1 MEQRLQK
8 LLAAAGIGSRRY
20 CEGLVDAGRV
30 SVNGVRVTEQG
41 TRADPETDQI
51 QVDGKP
57 IASKQEHVY
66 LVLNKPLGY
75 VTTVR
80 DPHAQHTVM
89 ELVKGVAE
97 RIYPVGRLDADSAG
111 LLLMSNDGEFTLRL
125 THPSH
130 QVPKTYRAVVRGEV
144 SEWAAADLRRGIV
157 LEDGMTAPAKL
168 EWIDY
173 DAQNNA
179 SIIDVTIH
187 EGRNRQVRRMF
198 EAIGYPVLALT
209 RMQIGPI
216 KLKGIAPG
224 TWRRLHP
231 SE

>member
-1 MEQRLQK
+1 M
-8 LLAAAGIGSRRY
+8 AG
-20 CEGLVDAGRV
+20 
-30 SVNGVRVTEQG
+30 
-41 TRADPETDQI
+41 
-51 QVDGKP
+51 
-57 IASKQEHVY
+57 KQEHVY

-111 LLLMSNDGEFTLRL
+111 LLLMSNDGEFTQRL

-157 LEDGMTAPAKL
+157 LEDGMSAP
-168 EWIDY
+168 
-173 DAQNNA
+173 
-179 SIIDVTIH
+179 
-187 EGRNRQVRRMF
+187 G
-198 EAIGYPVLALT
+198 
-209 RMQIGPI
+209 MQIGPI

-231 SE
+231 SEVKALLQSADIAPADLPQVPEEDEPAMPERKERRTLSPGPVRARAARTSNIDPAILDAARALTQQLKERPDPGTDKGPSSRAARSHPSAARRPATKPKGR